1 MKQQNKA
8 AVFGNDAAAGAW
20 ANEPGVSPSGLFITE
35 QRLLTV
41 A

>member
-1 MKQQNKA
+1 MPGDD
-8 AVFGNDAAAGAW
+8 VLHRSRAW
-20 ANEPGVSPSGLFITE
+20 ANEPGISPSGLFITE